1 MSERLR
7 HGFSP
12 YIDSYE
18 GQGKVVS
25 FGRLGVVIEG
35 ETRKTKGREGR
46 RRRKEEKEEE
56 RKKKSER
63 KNLVRT
69 NLEHC

>member
-1 MSERLR
+1 M
-7 HGFSP
+7 
-12 YIDSYE
+12 
-18 GQGKVVS
+18 S

-46 RRRKEEKEEE
+46 RRRKEEREEE